1 MTYEL
6 EDQEKINMVNQ
17 HIKNLSYAKYDI
29 ELSKIEALAV
39 YTAEEVSGMS
49 YGTQISDITAKIL
62 KLEEIL
68 DTLIPTA

>member
-6 EDQEKINMVNQ
+6 ENQEKINMINQ
-17 HIKNLSYAKYDI
+17 HIKNLSYAKYDL

-39 YTAEEVSGMS
+39 HTVEEVAAMS
-49 YGTQISDITAKIL
+49 FQDQIDDVTAKIL

-68 DTLIPTA
+68 DTLIPTE

>member
-6 EDQEKINMVNQ
+6 ENQEKINMINQ
-17 HIKNLSYAKYDI
+17 HIKNLSYAKYDL

-39 YTAEEVSGMS
+39 HTVQEVAAMS
-49 YGTQISDITAKIL
+49 FQDQIDDVTAKIL

-68 DTLIPTA
+68 DTLHPAE

>member
-6 EDQEKINMVNQ
+6 ENQEKINMVNQ
-17 HIKNLSYAKYDI
+17 HIKNLSYARYDI

-39 YTAEEVSGMS
+39 HTAEEVSGMS
-49 YGTQISDITAKIL
+49 YDNQISDITSKIL

-68 DTLIPTA
+68 DTLIPTE

>member
-6 EDQEKINMVNQ
+6 GNQEKINMINQ
-17 HIKNLSYAKYDI
+17 HIKNLSYAKYDL

-39 YTAEEVSGMS
+39 HTVEEVAAMS
-49 YGTQISDITAKIL
+49 FQDQIDDVTAKIL

-68 DTLIPTA
+68 DTLIPTV

>member
-6 EDQEKINMVNQ
+6 ENQEKINMINQ
-17 HIKNLSYAKYDI
+17 HIKNLSYAKYDL

-39 YTAEEVSGMS
+39 HTVEEVAAMS
-49 YGTQISDITAKIL
+49 FQDQIDDVTAKIL

-68 DTLIPTA
+68 DTLIPTV

>member
-6 EDQEKINMVNQ
+6 ENPEKINMINQ
-17 HIKNLSYAKYDI
+17 HIKNLSYAKYDL

-39 YTAEEVSGMS
+39 HTVEEVSAMS
-49 YGTQISDITAKIL
+49 FQDQIDDVTAKIL

-68 DTLIPTA
+68 DTLIPTV